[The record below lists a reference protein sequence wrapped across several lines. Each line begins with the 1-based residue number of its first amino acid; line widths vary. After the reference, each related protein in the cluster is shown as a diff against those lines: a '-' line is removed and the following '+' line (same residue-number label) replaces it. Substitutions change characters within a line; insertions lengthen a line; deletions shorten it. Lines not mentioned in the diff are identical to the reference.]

1 MRNNENQNKSFVDYI
16 LLKLID
22 VKVVAAIILLVL
34 LLLSSIFGE

>member
-34 LLLSSIFGE
+34 LLLSSIFGQ

>member
-1 MRNNENQNKSFVDYI
+1 MRNNENQKKSFVDYI

-22 VKVVAAIILLVL
+22 VKVVAAILLLVF

>member
-1 MRNNENQNKSFVDYI
+1 MGKNKNQKKSFVDYI

-22 VKVVAAIILLVL
+22 VEVVAAILLLVL

>member
-1 MRNNENQNKSFVDYI
+1 MRNNENQKKSFVDYI

-22 VKVVAAIILLVL
+22 VKVVAAILLLVL